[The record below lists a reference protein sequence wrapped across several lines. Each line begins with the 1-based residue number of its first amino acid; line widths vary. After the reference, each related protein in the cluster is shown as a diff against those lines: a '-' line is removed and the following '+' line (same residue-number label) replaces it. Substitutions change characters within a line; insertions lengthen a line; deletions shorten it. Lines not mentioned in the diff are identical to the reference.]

1 MGDKVFNV
9 RVYGVCVHDGKV
21 LVADELIK
29 GREIT
34 KFPGGGLEFGEGTI
48 ECVKREFIEETGQE
62 IEVLRHFYTTDFF
75 VASAFNP
82 KSQVISIY
90 YLVKFVSEPAFVVKE
105 KRFDFIDRTGDSFAF
120 RWIPLSQIKEEDFTF
135 PIDQKVAGMLRQHP
149 PLS

>member
-1 MGDKVFNV
+1 MFNV

-34 KFPGGGLEFGEGTI
+34 KFPGGGLEFGEGTVD
-48 ECVKREFIEETGQE
+48 CVKREFIEETGQE
-62 IEVLRHFYTTDFF
+62 IEVLRHLYTTDFF

-90 YLVKFVSEPAFVVKE
+90 YLVRFVSEPAFVVKE
-105 KRFDFIDRTGDSFAF
+105 KRFDFIDRTNDSFVF
-120 RWIPLSQIKEEDFTF
+120 RWVPLSTIKEEDFTF
-135 PIDQKVAGMLRQHP
+135 PIDRKVASLLKELANQ
-149 PLS
+149 LIS